1 MGCGSCVILQP
12 AAIIRLYVA
21 RMEPIDRRA
30 FLAGTAA
37 AAATAAAGMV
47 LASSPVALA
56 TESAVLP
63 AGRTKHVFA
72 GHHPQYSLRF
82 FRKNTSGKWKA
93 NGMTLRLDAIHPITT
108 GDGKTRKHDGAF
120 AASFALADGRHLG
133 SGTYNVTA
141 PDGTTFP
148 LHLSR
153 IHHRPRG
160 SRYVATINRW
170 IPES

>member
-1 MGCGSCVILQP
+1 
-12 AAIIRLYVA
+12 
-21 RMEPIDRRA
+21 MEPIDRRA

-37 AAATAAAGMV
+37 AAATAAAGLLLV
-47 LASSPVALA
+47 SSPAALA
-56 TESAVLP
+56 GEPTALP

-82 FRKNTSGKWKA
+82 FRKNRGGKWRA
-93 NGMTLRLDAIHPITT
+93 DGMTLRLDAIHPITT
-108 GDGKTRKHDGAF
+108 GDGRTRRHDGAF
-120 AASFALADGRHLG
+120 AASFALASGKHLG
-133 SGTYNVTA
+133 SGTYDVTA

-148 LHLSR
+148 LHIAR
-153 IHHRPRG
+153 VHHKPRG

>member
-1 MGCGSCVILQP
+1 
-12 AAIIRLYVA
+12 
-21 RMEPIDRRA
+21 MEPINRRA

-37 AAATAAAGMV
+37 TAAAGLLLV
-47 LASSPVALA
+47 SSPAA
-56 TESAVLP
+56 SAGESSSVP

-82 FRKNTSGKWKA
+82 FRKNRSGKWKA
-93 NGMTLRLDAIHPITT
+93 DGMALRLDTIHPITT
-108 GDGKTRKHDGAF
+108 GDGRTRRHDGAF
-120 AASFALADGRHLG
+120 AASFALASGKHLG
-133 SGTYNVTA
+133 SGTYEVTA

-148 LHLSR
+148 LHFAR
-153 IHHRPRG
+153 VHHKPRG